1 MKPELG
7 EGAVMPVG
15 GAAWGSPG
23 PTGRSAGC
31 SSGRCLWTAASSGS
45 PGTAPCWPGAPCSW
59 LPGGTGAVRDALAS
73 AYAAAPPGMPALLTP
88 LCPENLQG
96 YVSEPQAAN
105 VCPVPCSRGRLQSTH
120 CMQSSGL
127 GCLDYCSEG
136 REEQPVLAEEE
147 TRAWPPTRA
156 CLRPC
161 LTVGQR
167 RYPEASDP
175 CHAPGQS

>member
-96 YVSEPQAAN
+96 YVSELQAAN
-105 VCPVPCSRGRLQSTH
+105 VCPVPCSRGEITEHPLYAKLGAGL
-120 CMQSSGL
+120 SGL
-127 GCLDYCSEG
+127 LLGGERGTARSCRGGNTGLATYEG
-136 REEQPVLAEEE
+136 LPKAMSHSGSAAV
-147 TRAWPPTRA
+147 P
-156 CLRPC
+156 
-161 LTVGQR
+161 
-167 RYPEASDP
+167 
-175 CHAPGQS
+175 